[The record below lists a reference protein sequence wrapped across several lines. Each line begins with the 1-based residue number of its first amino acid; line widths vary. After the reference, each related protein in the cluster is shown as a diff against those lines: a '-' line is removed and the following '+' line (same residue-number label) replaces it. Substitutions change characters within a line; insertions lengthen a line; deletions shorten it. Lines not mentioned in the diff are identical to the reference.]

1 MINKSWQHYLV
12 FGFLLTLSLIA
23 STRAGPADSRLTIT
37 VQVIDYAAVPE
48 RTLIQAEQ
56 GVAEIFRQVGV
67 HTVWRNVSR
76 SHEEEQ
82 RNPLPLQLR
91 ILILRRAIAKQ
102 HQGSLGVA
110 FRGNYGQPG
119 QVAYIFHQRL
129 EELVQKGGIR
139 ELKGRILGLAIAH
152 EIGHLLLPTHSH
164 SSTGI
169 MRAEWHFPSGRDFH
183 NTTSRNLGFTP
194 QQAKLIHKVVKRM
207 MEHEGSKGR

>member
-1 MINKSWQHYLV
+1 MNRSQRHYFAV
-12 FGFLLTLSLIA
+12 GFLLTLSLTA
-23 STRAGPADSRLTIT
+23 STRAGQAEPRLTIT
-37 VQVIDYAAVPE
+37 FQVINYAEVPE
-48 RTLIQAEQ
+48 TTLLQAEQ
-56 GVAEIFRQVGV
+56 EVAEIFRQVGV
-67 HTVWRNVSR
+67 QTVWRNVSR

-91 ILILRRAIAKQ
+91 ILILRRAISKQ

-119 QVAYIFHQRL
+119 QVAYIFYQRL
-129 EELVQKGGIR
+129 KELVQNRGIR

-169 MRAEWHFPSGRDFH
+169 MRAEWYFPSGQDFH

-194 QQAKLIHKVVKRM
+194 QHAKLIRNVVKRM
-207 MEHEGSKGR
+207 LEREGSKGR

>member
-1 MINKSWQHYLV
+1 MNRSQRHYFAV
-12 FGFLLTLSLIA
+12 GFFLTLSLTA
-23 STRAGPADSRLTIT
+23 STRAGPAEPRLTIT
-37 VQVIDYAAVPE
+37 VQVINYAEVPE
-48 RTLIQAEQ
+48 TTLIQAEQ
-56 GVAEIFRQVGV
+56 EVAGIFRQVGV

-110 FRGNYGQPG
+110 FRGDYSQPG
-119 QVAYIFHQRL
+119 QVAYIFYQRL
-129 EELVQKGGIR
+129 KELVQNRGIQ

-169 MRAEWHFPSGRDFH
+169 MRAEWYFPSGRDFH

-194 QQAKLIHKVVKRM
+194 QQAKLIRKVVRM
-207 MEHEGSKGR
+207 MEQETSE